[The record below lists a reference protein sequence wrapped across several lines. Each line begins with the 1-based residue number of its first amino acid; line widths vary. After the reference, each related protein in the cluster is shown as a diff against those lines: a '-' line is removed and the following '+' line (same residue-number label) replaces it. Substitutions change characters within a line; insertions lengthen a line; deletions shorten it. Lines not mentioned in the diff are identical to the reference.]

1 MSMLNIAFTITT
13 APLLPAHLA
22 KDDVLAVE
30 VVGAR
35 RRDEELPRTIFS
47 FQFTGYGRIF
57 RFCSLHRP
65 AVEVVGARRRDEE
78 LPQKTALQLSA
89 HGLR

>member
-35 RRDEELPRTIFS
+35 RRDEELP
-47 FQFTGYGRIF
+47 
-57 RFCSLHRP
+57 
-65 AVEVVGARRRDEE
+65 
-78 LPQKTALQLSA
+78 QKTALQLSA